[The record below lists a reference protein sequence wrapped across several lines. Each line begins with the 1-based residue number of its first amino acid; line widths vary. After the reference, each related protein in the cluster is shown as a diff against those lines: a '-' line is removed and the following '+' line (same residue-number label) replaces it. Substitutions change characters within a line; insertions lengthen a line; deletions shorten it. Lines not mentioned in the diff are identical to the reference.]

1 MVESDVTAARK
12 PVPARDRI
20 INVVVMDAVPPVPG
34 AVVAR
39 ASTADAAELLVLQRC
54 CWVTEAILND
64 TLAIPALHET
74 LDDVVAWVADRHVWT
89 VRVAGR
95 LVAAVRAHAA
105 RDRWEIG
112 RLMVAPDLRG
122 SGLGRWLLGHAEA
135 AAPEGTRSIDLFTGA
150 RSERNLRMYQAA
162 GFHLRPAPDGELGTH
177 VVGAVFLSKPAIAGS
192 TRRTHG
198 RPDRP

>member
-1 MVESDVTAARK
+1 MREQARK
-12 PVPARDRI
+12 LVPGADPI
-20 INVVVMDAVPPVPG
+20 INVVVMDAVLPVRG

-39 ASTADAAELLVLQRC
+39 ASAADAAELLVLQRC

-74 LDDVVAWVADRHVWT
+74 LDDVTAWVADRHVWT
-89 VRVAGR
+89 VRVGGR
-95 LVAAVRAHAA
+95 LVAAVRAHAVG
-105 RDRWEIG
+105 DRWEIG

-122 SGLGRWLLGHAEA
+122 SGLGRSLLGYAEA

-162 GFHLRPAPDGELGTH
+162 GYRLQPEPDAELGAH
-177 VVGAVFLSKPAIAGS
+177 IVGAVFLSKPV
-192 TRRTHG
+192 
-198 RPDRP
+198 